1 MARTELILFLFSK
14 DPWPGHQTSEES
26 ALRRESQEH
35 WQADDWKG
43 ADALLLGKKCPHA
56 SAA

>member
-14 DPWPGHQTSEES
+14 DPWPGRQTSEEL
-26 ALRRESQEH
+26 ALRRESQGH
-35 WQADDWKG
+35 WHADDWKG
-43 ADALLLGKKCPHA
+43 TNTLLLGKKCPQT